1 MLPII
6 LQWIEIF
13 FRLLFVFSNAGDAL
27 FMFRDAMSCE
37 KENQLVAASD
47 CKWLCS
53 MTVMYITNMFFLQ
66 NMNREPSCVSK

>member
-1 MLPII
+1 
-6 LQWIEIF
+6 
-13 FRLLFVFSNAGDAL
+13 
-27 FMFRDAMSCE
+27 MFRDAMSCE